1 MTSSN
6 TKNKADLLMTYFIT
20 IPMGVMTKKILKSG
34 DWCEWCDCKRS
45 WVVDRSCWY
54 QRQCYFSTSFLRR
67 QESHIL
73 TLLQVIGR

>member
-34 DWCEWCDCKRS
+34 D
-45 WVVDRSCWY
+45 
-54 QRQCYFSTSFLRR
+54 
-67 QESHIL
+67 
-73 TLLQVIGR
+73 